1 MSGGAASRRDH
12 VRFCQREGWQEVR
25 NARGKKVRHHITYEL
40 VLSSGAILRTRI
52 SRPAN
57 NDTYGPRLWSSI
69 LADQL
74 CVSEAEFWDC
84 LTNGVVPVRERLS
97 SIASAHAIPAALA
110 YQLLH
115 VVGLPEEHVAALT
128 KDEAISIMQE
138 HWSRPGDDV

>member
-12 VRFCQREGWQEVR
+12 VRFCQTEGWQEVR

-57 NDTYGPRLWSSI
+57 NDTYGPRLWSAI

-74 CVSEAEFWDC
+74 CVSEAEFWEC
-84 LTNGVVPVRERLS
+84 VTNGVVPVRERPS
-97 SIASAHAIPAALA
+97 PIAPANAIPATLA
-110 YQLLH
+110 YQLIH
-115 VVGLPEEHVAALT
+115 VVGLPMEQVAALT
-128 KDEAISIMQE
+128 KDKAVSIMQQ
-138 HWSRPGDDV
+138 HWSRPGGDT